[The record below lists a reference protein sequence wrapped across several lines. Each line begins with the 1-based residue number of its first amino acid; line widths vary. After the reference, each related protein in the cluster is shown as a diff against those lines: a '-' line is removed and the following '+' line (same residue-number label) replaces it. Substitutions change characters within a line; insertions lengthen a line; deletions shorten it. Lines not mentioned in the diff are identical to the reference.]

1 MRIQEALIKIID
13 KRDLE
18 KDEMISVM
26 TQIMEGQ
33 AERSLL
39 AAFLTALRVKG
50 ESMEE
55 ILGAAIVMRGKS
67 EKINIKADHVVDTCG
82 TGGDNANTFNI
93 STAAAFVVAGCG
105 LTVAK
110 HGNRAVSSRSGSADV
125 LKCLGGNIE
134 ADKQTVEK
142 CIDGIGIGF
151 LFAPLMHRA
160 MKHAAEVRK
169 ELGFRTIFNLLGPLT
184 NPAGAHAQ
192 VIGIYDG
199 NRLKQIASVLNLLG
213 TKHAFVVHGDD
224 GLDEITL
231 TGKTKVCELINGKI
245 NEYILE
251 PDSFDLT
258 ACKAKDLE
266 GGSSKENADII
277 RNILSGGLGPQRDV
291 VLMNASAAIIAGG
304 RATKLKEAM
313 VLSRNS
319 IDNGLAE
326 KKLNDLCHQSY
337 S

>member
-1 MRIQEALIKIID
+1 
-13 KRDLE
+13 
-18 KDEMISVM
+18 
-26 TQIMEGQ
+26 
-33 AERSLL
+33 
-39 AAFLTALRVKG
+39 
-50 ESMEE
+50 
-55 ILGAAIVMRGKS
+55 
-67 EKINIKADHVVDTCG
+67 
-82 TGGDNANTFNI
+82 
-93 STAAAFVVAGCG
+93 
-105 LTVAK
+105 
-110 HGNRAVSSRSGSADV
+110 
-125 LKCLGGNIE
+125 
-134 ADKQTVEK
+134 
-142 CIDGIGIGF
+142 
-151 LFAPLMHRA
+151 

-258 ACKAKDLE
+258 ACKAKDLV
-266 GGSSKENADII
+266 GGSSEENADII
-277 RNILSGGLGPQRDV
+277 RNILSGVLGPQRDI
-291 VLMNASAAIIAGG
+291 VLMNASAAIVAGG

-313 VLSRNS
+313 ALSRHS